1 MPSSSSS
8 ANYAY
13 VTLASNDSE
22 AKGAIVLA
30 KSLRNHQ
37 LSSDVDIVAITTP
50 QVSFNVSQS
59 MTHVF
64 DHVMEVDVYNC
75 DNFAHSTMT
84 KRPELGT
91 TLTKVHC
98 WTLKNYQKCVFMDA
112 STMVLQ
118 NIDELFNREE
128 FSAVAD
134 AGWPDI
140 FNTGL
145 FVFKPSNETFES
157 LVELANKEGS
167 YDGTD
172 QGLLNSYFSNWSK
185 EDITKHLSFLY
196 NLQATSSY
204 TYSPAFARFG
214 KDTKVI
220 HFVGGNKPWGNF
232 SSQGGNYSEY
242 VSMWKGLYKKKT
254 VGAKSAC
261 SVSQMTLSGH
271 HNVTGSEDYQ
281 NNCKSYAEIQHK
293 IAAKL
298 EGPYY

>member
-1 MPSSSSS
+1 MPASSS

-13 VTLASNDSE
+13 VTLATNDE
-22 AKGAIVLA
+22 NAKGAIVLA

-59 MTHVF
+59 MRHVF

-75 DNFAHSTMT
+75 DNYAHSTMT
-84 KRPELGT
+84 KRPELGK
-91 TLTKVHC
+91 TLTKIHC
-98 WTLKNYQKCVFMDA
+98 WTLKNYQKCVFMDP

-118 NIDELFNREE
+118 NIDDLFNREE

-140 FNTGL
+140 FNTGV
-145 FVFKPSNETFES
+145 FVFKPSNETFEN
-157 LVELANKEGS
+157 LVKLANEEGS

-185 EDITKHLSFLY
+185 EDIIKHLSFLY
-196 NLQATSSY
+196 NLQATSTY

-220 HFVGGNKPWGNF
+220 HFVGENKPWSTY
-232 SSQGGNYSEY
+232 SSGGSYSDFM
-242 VSMWKGLYKKKT
+242 SMWKGLYEKKS
-254 VGAKSAC
+254 VEGKSAWT
-261 SVSQMTLSGH
+261 VDQMTMSGQH
-271 HNVTGSEDYQ
+271 TAEDYQ
-281 NNCKSYAEIQHK
+281 NNCKSYSEIQNK

-298 EGPYY
+298 KGPYY